1 MKLYYSSRSPY
12 VRFVMIAAH
21 EAGVQDRL
29 ELDPTLV
36 NIEVPHPVLFEH
48 NPLCK
53 IPTLVL
59 DDGSAIFDS
68 RVIAEYLDSLGG
80 GSLVPSGGAE
90 RLTEMRRTAL
100 GIGLVDLLLSWL
112 LERNRP
118 EAKQQPAVIAALGL
132 KYAKVLDELE
142 AMADRLASEP
152 FRMGHVA
159 IGTALSYS
167 DFRFSVL
174 DWRSGRPNLAAW
186 HASFEARPSYQSDP
200 FFDEIAA
207 AAAAAA
213 VQSAAQPA
221 R

>member
-1 MKLYYSSRSPY
+1 MKLFYSSRSPY

-36 NIEVPHPVLFEH
+36 NIEAPHPVLFDH

-53 IPTLVL
+53 IPTLLL

-68 RVIAEYLDSLGG
+68 RVIAEYLDSIGG
-80 GSLVPSGGAE
+80 GSLLPQTSPP
-90 RLTEMRRTAL
+90 RLTELRRTAL

-118 EAKQQPAVIAALGL
+118 EAKQQPAIIAALGL

-142 AMADRLASEP
+142 ALAKQLASEP

-167 DFRFSVL
+167 DFRFPAL
-174 DWRSGRPNLAAW
+174 DWRAGRPALAAW
-186 HASFEARPSYQSDP
+186 HQSFEARPSYQSDP

-207 AAAAAA
+207 AAIAAQAA
-213 VQSAAQPA
+213 EQPA